1 MTDAIA
7 EPAPQESLLLDECA
21 GRLRAL
27 QADTGEST
35 PEQRREYFTEE
46 IRRALKQVPPQERK
60 SFLRNLL
67 ARFPVA
73 GQVVEVRTVAAPAA
87 PPPPPAAP
95 PKPETLDDLFAKFLQ
110 AASKAP
116 EQQRQAMAK
125 LLWESGL
132 GWVDPAAL
140 VLEVSPEDCQKLGLP
155 PGQQP
160 RLKALVQLAVML
172 MDVFQKLDERAIATM
187 RELSPKHALLKRS
200 RDFRAVASQYLVNDS
215 EPLEPQVRVIA
226 GLLGTLLAA
235 MLGTG
240 REFGRQFVE
249 KFAPSA
255 IEDVVAG
262 EGGGSFFG
270 PNRKERCWDKYVDL
284 ARDYATADL
293 VDRRL
298 RETMAAFVEKKVPS
312 GR

>member
-1 MTDAIA
+1 MTEAIA
-7 EPAPQESLLLDECA
+7 DAARHDLLLLEECA
-21 GRLRAL
+21 GRLRAI
-27 QADTGEST
+27 QADTGDAS
-35 PEQRREYFTEE
+35 PEQRQEFFSEE
-46 IRRALKQVPPQERK
+46 IRRVLKEVPPGGRK
-60 SFLRNLL
+60 QFLRDLL
-67 ARFPVA
+67 ARFPIG
-73 GQVVEVRTVAAPAA
+73 GQVVEVRSVSTAAPSAPA
-87 PPPPPAAP
+87 PPP
-95 PKPETLDDLFAKFLQ
+95 PKPETVDDLFAKYLQ

-125 LLWESGL
+125 LLAEAGL
-132 GWVDPAAL
+132 GWVDPSVL
-140 VLEVSPEDCQKLGLP
+140 VLEVSQEDCQKLGLP

-160 RLKALVQLAVML
+160 RLKALVNLAVML
-172 MDVFQKLDERAIATM
+172 MEVFQKLDERAIATM
-187 RELSPKHALLKRS
+187 RELSPKHALLKRP
-200 RDFRAVASQYLVNDS
+200 RDFRTAASQYLVNDA

-235 MLGTG
+235 MLGCG

-298 RETMAAFVEKKVPS
+298 RENMAAFVEKKVPGS
-312 GR
+312 R